1 MSPLLYRA
9 ELRRQANRTYHAL
22 SIIPL
27 CGRSGRSAEE
37 SAHVAEKHR
46 CFERLLHVRVGA
58 AQELHLLRGFVGLPR
73 ENHDRDLLVTGV
85 PLEHGADRVTVEFRE
100 EEIQDDQVRPFRL
113 RLLDPLLPVHRRQHL
128 VALHPEPVADHP
140 DDHRLVVHQ
149 QDPLRRRHRSLSS
162 RGTRSP
168 VTDSGAASAGAGAG
182 DCTCASSARSARP
195 WSPWTCSTANRR
207 GSSVPTRLSS
217 APSFCSNSA
226 CLVSRAAS
234 RFSAA
239 SNRAAAAENFFDRY
253 SSTGTGAIIPPRSS
267 TVQSAGTLNLSPL
280 TSLVTSSSP
289 GEAEEPAVGAV
300 NNQVL
305 ANDTSARGISQD
317 RVMRTSPLRAQRSTS
332 RRGIPPPL

>member
-195 WSPWTCSTANRR
+195 WSPLTCSTAHKRR
-207 GSSVPTRLSS
+207 SPRP
-217 APSFCSNSA
+217 PSFCPPWV
-226 CLVSRAAS
+226 CLAGRGGS

-280 TSLVTSSSP
+280 TPLVTSSSP
-289 GEAEEPAVGAV
+289 GEADEPA
-300 NNQVL
+300 
-305 ANDTSARGISQD
+305 
-317 RVMRTSPLRAQRSTS
+317 
-332 RRGIPPPL
+332 